1 MMTHI
6 QANACMVQHVYR
18 SSLCIIWL
26 FAPPGSLCAA
36 MATHLTTPPAAAK
49 SAQDTAMT
57 DEGTPNS
64 LRLALVRIGN
74 ADVKFQIGSDKDG
87 YIYTKSSLVI
97 NSKDVWQCQ
106 RGMATATG
114 AGSATTVLWLFCSE
128 AGHWV
133 MVEADR
139 GTIDPV
145 AVTTGIPVFKT
156 VSTTICDISE
166 SCPGLEWQLWDEIT
180 ESWMGLLEFDTKRV

>member
-1 MMTHI
+1 
-6 QANACMVQHVYR
+6 
-18 SSLCIIWL
+18 
-26 FAPPGSLCAA
+26 
-36 MATHLTTPPAAAK
+36 
-49 SAQDTAMT
+49 MT

-87 YIYTKSSLVI
+87 YVYTKSSLVI

-106 RGMATATG
+106 RGMALATG

-133 MVEADR
+133 AVEADR

-145 AVTTGIPVFKT
+145 AVTTGIPVFKN

-166 SCPGLEWQLWDEIT
+166 YCPGLKWKFWDEIT